1 MSTDDCYLVLL
12 AVEQLVDALLD
23 PTLLVFMLNDVA
35 DRRRRSDHKK
45 NRNAKNTN
53 CKCKI

>member
-1 MSTDDCYLVLL
+1 MSTDDSYLVLL